1 MTNKQ
6 VKAAYEKYKL
16 RLQSYGQRDPENVY
30 QSYSSKK
37 RAAWQ
42 YCRDK
47 CCELHGS
54 FLSVVGYS
62 CQQFTAGFTFKN
74 EEGKK
79 CFCYITRGHDYVVEV
94 DDE

>member
-6 VKAAYEKYKL
+6 VKAVYEQYKWKL
-16 RLQSYGQRDPENVY
+16 LYYGQRDLDSVY
-30 QSYSSKK
+30 KSCSSMK

-47 CCELHGS
+47 YYELNGS
-54 FLSVVGYS
+54 QLSVIGS
-62 CQQFTAGFTFKN
+62 NCHQFTAGFTFKN

-79 CFCYITRGHDYVVEV
+79 CFCYITKSKDYIVEV